1 MADYQAAEKRYSR
14 KPLQVKASATSSPCK
29 AQPSCPSTL
38 VNRSAP
44 YAKFSDIKI
53 KLVDIELLT
62 IQIRLVVASVE
73 KTREMEMDW
82 WSTNSEFCRQITP
95 EPASE
100 VAELR
105 ARLAQL
111 KARLVGIDDKA
122 VVASTEPSLVV
133 S

>member
-1 MADYQAAEKRYSR
+1 
-14 KPLQVKASATSSPCK
+14 
-29 AQPSCPSTL
+29 